1 MQTEMR
7 VDADQ
12 AISKST
18 VPLKVLFRP
27 NFIFLNPLFTPNY
40 HLLINIF
47 IEMVEKR
54 TCFPLYTTLPPMI
67 IHASCIQ
74 FSPFF
79 HGVDGLFFFFFLCG
93 HHMQWQNYDFP
104 GNLKGLRTVII

>member
-27 NFIFLNPLFTPNY
+27 NFIFLNPLFTSNY
-40 HLLINIF
+40 HLLINIL
-47 IEMVEKR
+47 IENGGK
-54 TCFPLYTTLPPMI
+54 TYFFPPCTQHYP
-67 IHASCIQ
+67 Q
-74 FSPFF
+74 
-79 HGVDGLFFFFFLCG
+79 
-93 HHMQWQNYDFP
+93 
-104 GNLKGLRTVII
+104 

>member
-40 HLLINIF
+40 HLLKNIF

-54 TCFPLYTTLPPMI
+54 TCFPLYTALPPMI

-79 HGVDGLFFFFFLCG
+79 YGVDGHFFYPCG
-93 HHMQWQNYDFP
+93 HHMQWQNYDFSC
-104 GNLKGLRTVII
+104 NLKGSQTVII